1 MVEPG
6 SGSHRPVP
14 GSPIDRGQRQL
25 GPARPGIVHER
36 TRCRSQV
43 QVRIG
48 ERGIRQASVGEVR
61 AVEVGFRQVRT
72 RQVRTRQVRTRQ
84 VRTREVRIGQVGSGQ
99 VRKAQVGIR
108 EVGVYQFCVSGTG
121 RQERRTL
128 QDSVRECSISE
139 DGEVEVDI
147 GGIHSEQEGPCEVGS
162 TGPGAH
168 HVGLGHV
175 RVDHGGPV
183 QVGRVHLR
191 LAEVSI
197 EHRGACEV
205 GAHQVGFREVR
216 GKDRLVGQVRSVA
229 VHVGGRVTGRT

>member
-25 GPARPGIVHER
+25 GAARPGIVHER

-99 VRKAQVGIR
+99 VRK
-108 EVGVYQFCVSGTG
+108 
-121 RQERRTL
+121 RRSAFVRLASTSSAFPAL
-128 QDSVRECSISE
+128 ADRNDAPFKTACGNAASVRMARSK
-139 DGEVEVDI
+139 
-147 GGIHSEQEGPCEVGS
+147 S
-162 TGPGAH
+162 T
-168 HVGLGHV
+168 
-175 RVDHGGPV
+175 
-183 QVGRVHLR
+183 
-191 LAEVSI
+191 
-197 EHRGACEV
+197 
-205 GAHQVGFREVR
+205 
-216 GKDRLVGQVRSVA
+216 
-229 VHVGGRVTGRT
+229 